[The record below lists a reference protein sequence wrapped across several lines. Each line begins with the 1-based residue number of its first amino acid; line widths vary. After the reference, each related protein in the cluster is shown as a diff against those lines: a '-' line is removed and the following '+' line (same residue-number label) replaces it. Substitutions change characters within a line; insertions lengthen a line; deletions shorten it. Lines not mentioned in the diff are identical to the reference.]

1 MCGTNGFVIFFLKA
15 FSRYQM
21 QQITT
26 EFMDTF
32 GIDEEEFQDPDDSI
46 AYVLKCGV
54 LKKLISHS

>member
-1 MCGTNGFVIFFLKA
+1 MYLNMHVYYREVNFWKLKVNMYFLLQA

-32 GIDEEEFQDPDDSI
+32 GLDEDEFQEPDESI
-46 AYVLKCGV
+46 T
-54 LKKLISHS
+54 